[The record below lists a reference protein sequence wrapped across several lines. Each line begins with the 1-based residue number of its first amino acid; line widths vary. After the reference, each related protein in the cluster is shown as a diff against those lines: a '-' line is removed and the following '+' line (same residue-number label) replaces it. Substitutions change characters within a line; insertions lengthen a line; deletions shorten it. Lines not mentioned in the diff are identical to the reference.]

1 MDFIEDHIIHN
12 GFIDDDLKMNLLN
25 SDPLV
30 TYAFIGAFL
39 HISGSSDTECD
50 EEQSEIQDIAIDEVE

>member
-12 GFIDDDLKMNLLN
+12 GFIDEELKLNLLD

-30 TYAFIGAFL
+30 AYSFVGAFF
-39 HISGSSDTECD
+39 HISNSSYTDCD
-50 EEQSEIQDIAIDEVE
+50 EE